1 MTRTRTLLL
10 AASLAASSAL
20 RLGAQRPLGRRA
32 AFAGISGALVAP
44 QVAQA
49 LDPTKDR
56 PNDSVLLILRVKEAA
71 AQETR
76 LIKSGKFKD
85 LQRNSIKLAISLM
98 LDNYQLLDNIN
109 KAARFAGGSRSQE
122 AYSVGQGAVEALQS
136 VLEYFDSSSSSLK
149 VDTISSEKQAFVV
162 RALDV
167 ASQRIDQFLAYLPP
181 DQVATAVAFIDYENE
196 LNLRE
201 YAQANPG
208 QGTYLNPKPT

>member
-1 MTRTRTLLL
+1 MRARGQILLL

-32 AFAGISGALVAP
+32 AFSSFGGALLAPQVGRAAFSGALGGALLAP
-44 QVAQA
+44 RVAQA

-56 PNDSVLLILRVKEAA
+56 PNDSLLLILRVKEAA

-85 LQRNSIKLAISLM
+85 LQRNSIKLAIALM

-136 VLEYFDSSSSSLK
+136 VLEYLAAWKSN
-149 VDTISSEKQAFVV
+149 V
-162 RALDV
+162 RRLTSA
-167 ASQRIDQFLAYLPP
+167 RW
-181 DQVATAVAFIDYENE
+181 
-196 LNLRE
+196 R
-201 YAQANPG
+201 G
-208 QGTYLNPKPT
+208 G